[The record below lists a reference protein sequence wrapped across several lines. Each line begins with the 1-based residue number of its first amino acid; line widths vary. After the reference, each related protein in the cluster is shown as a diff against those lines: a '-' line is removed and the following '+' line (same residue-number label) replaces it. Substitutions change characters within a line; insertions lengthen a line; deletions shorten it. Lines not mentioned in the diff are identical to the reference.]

1 MNIEVRIPIS
11 PKPHFFRQVE
21 YINRAFRARGGA
33 YADARFLVSVGE
45 DCAPYDLIKAQPWSR
60 GRIDWHWVNPDDFRA
75 WSYHATTLDR
85 YGPEPEGD
93 VVIFLDADTML
104 IDRVD
109 DVLDALAA
117 EAAVA
122 GVIAHTPPTTYDRP
136 HIRWKDVFSALG
148 RQLPVARFQHSAWGG
163 MLFDP
168 AHRFSPAYYN
178 YGVVFFPRAI
188 FTEIARHIRS
198 SLEMT
203 ATAPIN
209 PGFRSQLALTL
220 AIYDTNARHVAL
232 DLRYNFPN
240 DEWADDQHRGEL
252 SDVRIIHYLREHVL
266 GPRHETWGSDE
277 AFKRFLSRPD
287 LKGANEILRRTVTA
301 LA

>member
-1 MNIEVRIPIS
+1 MNIEVRVPIS
-11 PKPHFFRQVE
+11 PQPHFFRQVK
-21 YINRAFRARGGA
+21 YLRRAFDARGGQ

-45 DCAPYDLIKAQPWSR
+45 DCEPYDLAANEPWSR
-60 GRIDWHWVNPDDFRA
+60 GRIDWHWVNRDDFRA

-85 YGPEPEGD
+85 YGPAPEGD

-104 IDRVD
+104 IDHVD

-117 EAAVA
+117 EPAIA

-136 HIRWKDVFSALG
+136 HIHWNDVFAALG
-148 RQLPVARFQHSAWGG
+148 RTLPVARFQHSGWGG
-163 MLFDP
+163 MLSDP

-188 FTEIARHIRS
+188 FTEIAARIRG

-203 ATAPIN
+203 AGAPIH
-209 PGFRSQLALTL
+209 PGFRSQLGLTL

-240 DEWADDQHRGEL
+240 DGWADEL
-252 SDVRIIHYLREHVL
+252 HGDELANIRIIHYLREHVL
-266 GPRHETWGSDE
+266 GPRRETWGDDNAFE
-277 AFKRFLSRPD
+277 AFLARTDLS
-287 LKGANEILRRTVTA
+287 GSNEVLRRAVA
-301 LA
+301 GL